1 MGAFTKQLG
10 DLGAHLR
17 AELVTA
23 AGQAEARLTRDRDQM
38 RETLNQTMGKLN
50 ELVGGAVSR
59 DDLRQYWVEM
69 AARLAKQHDIVVA
82 EREQLRQDLAE
93 RFDQMGVEREQ
104 LRKDLGDRMSRVAEV
119 ASMRERSESVD
130 TKPIVAASAAQKA
143 ALDELRRELHQLGA
157 QLLAATNP
165 KNRKGG
171 SVDEATIET
180 LKQSMAE
187 AAAALS
193 SAASKN
199 DVEGLRNQLAGT
211 VTRLERALVGRLEED
226 QRHWEEQLGTALEAV
241 QLSLEGVEL
250 NRQAM
255 LAEVSSAVRAALAGV
270 LPPIPRT

>member
-23 AGQAEARLTRDRDQM
+23 AGQAEARLTRERDQM